1 MPVNDET
8 NWDTA
13 ERQQV
18 ALDLQDS
25 AMQMIVGNLLRFQAL
40 LTLLDKGRTDE
51 AVDLLQRSMA
61 TQRAI
66 LGDLRQLMSRISP
79 AA

>member
-1 MPVNDET
+1 VNDDVG
-8 NWDTA
+8 WRPA
-13 ERQQV
+13 EPQQV

-25 AMQMIVGNLLRFQAL
+25 AIQMIVGNLLRFQAL
-40 LTLLDKGRTDE
+40 LSLLDRGRTEE
-51 AVDLLQRSMA
+51 AADLLQSSMA

-66 LGDLRQLMSRISP
+66 LGDLRTVMTRINP

>member
-1 MPVNDET
+1 VNDET
-8 NWDTA
+8 SWDTA

-25 AMQMIVGNLLRFQAL
+25 AIQMIVGNLLRFQAL
-40 LTLLDKGRTDE
+40 LSLLERGRTDE
-51 AVDLLQRSMA
+51 AIDLLQRSMA

-66 LGDLRQLMSRISP
+66 LGDLRKLMGRISP